1 MALPPSKLRCF
12 LALPAW
18 PAHNPTFCPPS
29 SGRLLAALL
38 CLLAAAR
45 LGFWASYTRVIKV
58 YRSHEAGMADQCVG
72 LTSLRT
78 PFSGFLAPQVLATS
92 VGFLSFGGDGG
103 QKSSPAYIFLARI
116 QFPLDFCTLPRPPGS
131 FTFLAPP
138 THRTKHCSTSN
149 LILKDAKHRLLS
161 SSLTCSVPATLPH
174 SPHTLTSCPSSL
186 DFTIT
191 HLGLHSTLF
200 YFIEGSRVYSKHTHV
215 DNGCWTRKPWIL

>member
-58 YRSHEAGMADQCVG
+58 YRSHEAGMADQRVG

-78 PFSGFLAPQVLATS
+78 PFSGFLAPHVLATS
-92 VGFLSFGGDGG
+92 VGFLSFGGGGG
-103 QKSSPAYIFLARI
+103 QKSSPAYFFLARI

-138 THRTKHCSTSN
+138 THRTKRCSTSKPHPQRRQAPPF
-149 LILKDAKHRLLS
+149 ILCSLALSPPPSLTAPTRLL
-161 SSLTCSVPATLPH
+161 PA
-174 SPHTLTSCPSSL
+174 PSSL

-191 HLGLHSTLF
+191 HLS
-200 YFIEGSRVYSKHTHV
+200 
-215 DNGCWTRKPWIL
+215 